1 MAANCSKYWCRL
13 RDSNPRP
20 SDYKS
25 DAIATNGQYSLQV
38 ARFGLTNQSDSCLN
52 SGNWNIFSDKPA
64 TLYTGECDA
73 G

>member
-25 DAIATNGQYSLQV
+25 DAIGRIIVILQSS
-38 ARFGLTNQSDSCLN
+38 N
-52 SGNWNIFSDKPA
+52 
-64 TLYTGECDA
+64 TLGECEPRPNTSNTMHFCPQTGTFA
-73 G
+73 